1 MSAGK
6 LSTVPTRSVSRS
18 NPVGTFSAL
27 VSPPAISLLRA
38 ISDLVRL
45 ALWGFIFDVYAK
57 LPKLRKTEYWHTC
70 IGNPV
75 VIRVQIETEKAK
87 SLGFEKSLT
96 DRIARKPF
104 FIMVRVEMSALPEIL
119 TAAVANGSLLESAKT
134 NITALLGGTTSDI
147 ALRAI
152 EELVHAEAW
161 EELNDRFFKTLAFGT
176 GGLRGRTI
184 GRVVTQVEQGVGGPN
199 GRPEHPCVGTATMN
213 FYNLSRA
220 VRGLIAYSKQC
231 AGTSRK
237 PVLVFAHDTRH
248 FSRDFAEFCAKV
260 CADLGCDAYLFEGA
274 RSTPQLSFAVRE
286 LRADAGV
293 VLTASHNPAHDNGF
307 KAYFNDGAQIVDAD
321 AEGIIKEVNAINS
334 EFYEVLPEAERGK
347 VTILGAEMDA
357 LYVTRLKTLLLKPSL
372 LEGASTKIVFT
383 NLHGTGGHINV
394 PMLREFG
401 FEVLTVPEQ
410 DVQDGRFP
418 TVESPNPENAP
429 ALKMAIDLAEQ
440 SGAEIVIGTDPDAD
454 RMGVAVRDAA
464 GKMVLLTGN
473 QIGSLMAWYRL
484 KTCFE
489 LGWLTN
495 ANRNR
500 ALLVKTYVTTEL
512 QHAIADGF
520 GVGIVD
526 TLTGFKYIAAK
537 LRKYEEAIP
546 ADKKGDYRSLT
557 EAQTRALRLE
567 YSRFFVFG
575 GEESYGYLGSDA
587 VRDKDANGAALMF
600 AEVAAYAKSVSK
612 TLPALMDD
620 IYTEYGYYLEIGK
633 SLVLEG
639 ADGAAK
645 IQALAN
651 SYAENP
657 PEIVDGSAVVR
668 VRDFAKQDLFDQE
681 GDLLPKEKML
691 FVDLADG
698 RSFAVR
704 PSGTEPKIKFYL
716 FGKHTPGGDL
726 SADKVSVKAG
736 LDSLWSWIEADAAK
750 R

>member
-1 MSAGK
+1 MTRIS
-6 LSTVPTRSVSRS
+6 PT
-18 NPVGTFSAL
+18 
-27 VSPPAISLLRA
+27 ILL
-38 ISDLVRL
+38 
-45 ALWGFIFDVYAK
+45 
-57 LPKLRKTEYWHTC
+57 
-70 IGNPV
+70 
-75 VIRVQIETEKAK
+75 
-87 SLGFEKSLT
+87 
-96 DRIARKPF
+96 
-104 FIMVRVEMSALPEIL
+104 EMSSIDESLA
-119 TAAVANGSLLESAKT
+119 AAVANGSLLEAAKS
-134 NITALLGGTTSDI
+134 NISSLLAGTTS
-147 ALRAI
+147 AVAPLAI
-152 EELVHAEAW
+152 QELVDAGAW

-184 GRVVTQVEQGVGGPN
+184 GRIVTKAEQGSGGPN
-199 GRPEHPCVGTATMN
+199 ERPEHPCVGTATMN

-220 VRGLIAYSKQC
+220 VRGLIAYAKQF
-231 AGTSRK
+231 AGSERK
-237 PVLVFAHDTRH
+237 PMLVFAHDTRH
-248 FSRDFAEFCAKV
+248 FSRDFAVFCAQT
-260 CADLGCDAYLFEGA
+260 CADLGCDAYLFDGA

-307 KAYFNDGAQIVDAD
+307 KAYFNDGAQIIDAH
-321 AEGIIKEVNAINS
+321 AEGIVKEVNAITS
-334 EFYEVLPEAERGK
+334 ERYEK
-347 VTILGAEMDA
+347 VTESQRGSISILGAEMDA
-357 LYVTRLKTLLLKPSL
+357 LYVARLKTLLLKPSL
-372 LEGASTKIVFT
+372 LEGTSTKIVFT

-394 PMLREFG
+394 PMLRDFG
-401 FEVLTVPEQ
+401 FDVLTVPEQ
-410 DVQDGRFP
+410 DIQDGRFP
-418 TVESPNPENAP
+418 TVESPNPENGP
-429 ALKMAIDLAEQ
+429 ALKMAMDLAEK

-454 RMGVAVRDAA
+454 RMGVAVRDAS

-500 ALLVKTYVTTEL
+500 AVLVKTFVTTEL

-526 TLTGFKYIAAK
+526 TLTGFKYIAGK
-537 LRKYEEAIP
+537 LRKYENAIP
-546 ADKKGDYRSLT
+546 SDKRGDYRSLT

-587 VRDKDANGAALMF
+587 IRDKDANGAALMF
-600 AEVAAYAKSVSK
+600 AEVAAYAKSVGK
-612 TLPALMDD
+612 TLPELMDD

-633 SLVLEG
+633 SLVMEG

-645 IQALAN
+645 IAALAN
-651 SYAENP
+651 SYAKNP
-657 PEIVDGSAVVR
+657 PSEVDGSTVLR
-668 VRDFAKQDLFDQE
+668 VRDFGKEDIFDQE

-716 FGKHTPGGDL
+716 SGKHAPVGDL
-726 SADKVSVKAG
+726 SAAKKTVQASLA
-736 LDSLWSWIEADAAK
+736 SLWSWIELDAAK
-750 R
+750 RS